1 MPCIISAKGEISM
14 GFFHSKYSKYWLLE
28 KTRSISNFEQ
38 TQQPVLDEKEKQ
50 KVLNCLKIFY
60 FSIFKLSKNFF
71 QNSEINFSF
80 VFSVT
85 KKEDLLDQERNVTKV
100 NRNV

>member
-60 FSIFKLSKNFF
+60 FSIFK
-71 QNSEINFSF
+71 
-80 VFSVT
+80 
-85 KKEDLLDQERNVTKV
+85 
-100 NRNV
+100 